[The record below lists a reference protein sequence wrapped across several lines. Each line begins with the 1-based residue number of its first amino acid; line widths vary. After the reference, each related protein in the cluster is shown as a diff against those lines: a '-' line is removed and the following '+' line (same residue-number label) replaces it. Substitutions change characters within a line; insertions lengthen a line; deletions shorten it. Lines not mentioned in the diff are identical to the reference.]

1 MITNCYYLLVNQ
13 KRKMDSLERWLEFLI
28 EPESNTVR
36 QLELSDEAIEQT
48 KTELYRLSMN
58 SKEREMLL
66 YKGKSYI

>member
-1 MITNCYYLLVNQ
+1 
-13 KRKMDSLERWLEFLI
+13 MDSLERWLEFLI